1 MSKEVQKTAEFFEAT
16 MSCTFSRPQCNASL
30 RGHNVMHI
38 FVATVFCTFSR
49 PQCYSRFRGP
59 SVMHV
64 GSEGSL
70 KAWKIWFSTCYTFQ
84 FSNSGNQNW
93 FITSAKIIQRISET
107 QKTSLLKIIYIEG
120 IIYIELLSEVGT
132 Q

>member
-30 RGHNVMHI
+30 RGHVMHI

-49 PQCYSRFRGP
+49 PQCYSCFPGL

-70 KAWKIWFSTCYTFQ
+70 K
-84 FSNSGNQNW
+84 
-93 FITSAKIIQRISET
+93 
-107 QKTSLLKIIYIEG
+107 
-120 IIYIELLSEVGT
+120 V
-132 Q
+132 